1 MTLSFISQDP
11 DEVGSFRQQDLK
23 EVACASPPGTL
34 GPASL
39 FVTCLLVVSV
49 GR

>member
-1 MTLSFISQDP
+1 VVIVLDDPFASQDP

-23 EVACASPPGTL
+23 EAACTSLPGPL

-39 FVTCLLVVSV
+39 FVVFI
-49 GR
+49 GW